1 MGTRSKVILV
11 VAAVTVVALE
21 IFFASELKATE
32 VGSVIYELIIRA
44 IGIAAFVALIMEL
57 GYLKLFS
64 VRWSVKPRDIIF
76 LLVCFVIAVNNFPF
90 AALIGGKVTLNLEWG
105 KALNFAVT
113 CIFVGGYE
121 EISFRG
127 FLLPLFLERMK
138 KNRWGAFLAIAF
150 SSAIFGLVHI
160 VNIFA
165 GADPVAVLLQIGYA
179 SLIGA
184 LTSVVLL
191 RTQNLWYCILLH
203 ALYNFNGG
211 LVDKFGSGE
220 IWTPSQIALTATVA
234 ILVAAYVI
242 WQFCKLSEEDIQAV
256 LERKRR
262 KNADV

>member
-1 MGTRSKVILV
+1 MEKHNKFILII
-11 VAAVTVVALE
+11 AALAEVALE
-21 IFFASELKATE
+21 MFLSAELKATE
-32 VGSVIYELIIRA
+32 AGNVIYEIMIRA
-44 IGIAAFVALIMEL
+44 IGIAAFTALISEL

-76 LLVCFVIAVNNFPF
+76 LLVCFVIAINNFPF
-90 AALIGGKVTLNLEWG
+90 AALIGGNVTLSLEWD
-105 KALNFAVT
+105 KVLNFAVI

-138 KNRWGAFLAIAF
+138 KNRWGAFWAIAF
-150 SSAIFGLVHI
+150 SSMIFGAVHI

-179 SLIGA
+179 ALIGG

-191 RTQNLWYCILLH
+191 KTRNLWYCILLH
-203 ALYNFNGG
+203 SLYNFNGG
-211 LVDKFGSGE
+211 LTDRFGSGE

-234 ILVAAYVI
+234 VLVAAYVI
-242 WQFCKLSEEDIQAV
+242 WQFCLLSDEDIQAV
-256 LERKRR
+256 LERK
-262 KNADV
+262 KEKKC